1 LCFLAITIL
10 WSLRRR
16 RYLYAVIPASMRSWL
31 RALFFTKAAS
41 VQSQR
46 TNIVAQDLFKTVSVE
61 EFCEIARIGRTR
73 AYELFETGAVKSVL
87 VGRLRLV
94 LLQSWYD
101 HLARLCEEQ
110 TVFTP
115 GRRPGRAQAA
125 GKPALTETEPPP
137 PRRRGRPPKYPRSDT
152 AVNPAQAAAAIA
164 ASNSNN

>member
-1 LCFLAITIL
+1 MVVILSNTKPRNILCFLAITIL

-73 AYELFETGAVKSVL
+73 AYELFKT
-87 VGRLRLV
+87 
-94 LLQSWYD
+94 D
-101 HLARLCEEQ
+101 
-110 TVFTP
+110 FTAP
-115 GRRPGRAQAA
+115 V
-125 GKPALTETEPPP
+125 
-137 PRRRGRPPKYPRSDT
+137 SDG
-152 AVNPAQAAAAIA
+152 
-164 ASNSNN
+164 

>member
-1 LCFLAITIL
+1 MRSFPRARGGGYLPYF
-10 WSLRRR
+10 LRRQHQCRARERISPR
-16 RYLYAVIPASMRSWL
+16 RI
-31 RALFFTKAAS
+31 F
-41 VQSQR
+41 
-46 TNIVAQDLFKTVSVE
+46 FKTVSVE

-110 TVFTP
+110 AVFTP

-125 GKPALTETEPPP
+125 GKPALTKTEPPP
-137 PRRRGRPPKYPRSDT
+137 PRRRGRPPKYARSDT
-152 AVNPAQAAAAIA
+152 AVNPAQAVAAMA